1 MPPVPGDN
9 HDGAIA
15 RAYESLGDVELTSA
29 LDRLPVPLLAL
40 DSKGRVA
47 WANEEAA
54 ALLGVK
60 PGLHF
65 SRFIAPERVND
76 ERELFARKLLGQ
88 QDATVHTTVLVTRE
102 SGKVPADLAT
112 VPLYRAG
119 KVAGILML
127 VRPVPPPARAP
138 KGRRPLPRLTPRQ
151 HQVLELLARGESTP
165 GIAGSL
171 GIAEDT
177 ARNHIRSLLN
187 ELGVHTRLEA
197 VAVAFR
203 NDWL

>member
-1 MPPVPGDN
+1 M
-9 HDGAIA
+9 
-15 RAYESLGDVELTSA
+15 RAYASLDDGELTAA
-29 LDRLPVPLLAL
+29 LERLPVPLLAL
-40 DSKGRVA
+40 DSKGRIT

-54 ALLGVK
+54 ALLSVK

-65 SRFIAPERVND
+65 SRFVAPERVND

-88 QDATVHTTVLVTRE
+88 QDATIHTTVLVTRDGRKATAE
-102 SGKVPADLAT
+102 LAA
-112 VPLYRAG
+112 VPLHRG
-119 KVAGILML
+119 SSVAGILML
-127 VRPVPPPARAP
+127 VRPAPPPVPVP
-138 KGRRPLPRLTPRQ
+138 KGRRPRPRLTPRQ
-151 HQVLELLARGESTP
+151 HQVLELLARGESTA
-165 GIAGSL
+165 GIAGGL

-203 NDWL
+203 NGWL